1 MTDFEWE
8 VIEDIYTWADATNFD
23 IEADRK
29 TMIDAYWKEYSENWG
44 LDTPSE
50 S

>member
-23 IEADRK
+23 IDAAGRK
-29 TMIDAYWKEYSENWG
+29 QMIDAYWKDYFG
-44 LDTPSE
+44 A
-50 S
+50 

>member
-8 VIEDIYTWADATNFD
+8 VLEDIYTWADDTNFD

-29 TMIDAYWKEYSENWG
+29 TMIDAYWADMLGVS
-44 LDTPSE
+44 
-50 S
+50 

>member
-8 VIEDIYTWADATNFD
+8 VLEGIYTWAALTNFD

-29 TMIDAYWKEYSENWG
+29 TMIDAYWEAYFSV
-44 LDTPSE
+44 S
-50 S
+50 

>member
-8 VIEDIYTWADATNFD
+8 VIEDMYTWADATNFD

-29 TMIDAYWKEYSENWG
+29 TMIDAYWAEMLGVS
-44 LDTPSE
+44 
-50 S
+50 

>member
-8 VIEDIYTWADATNFD
+8 VIEDMYTWADATSFD

-29 TMIDAYWKEYSENWG
+29 HDDRCVLERLLWG
-44 LDTPSE
+44 LTP
-50 S
+50 